1 MIKDDT
7 EVINLTN
14 NISNTN
20 TQNSVIQMD
29 INKIQLNKSQ
39 PRKTFNDTAIEELA
53 ISISNVGIINP
64 LIVIPK
70 GNFYEI
76 ISGERRFRAAR
87 KLKLKKI
94 PILIKSYDDLRALE
108 VSLIDNIQRE
118 NLNPIEEALTYKKFQ
133 ESFNLNQEQI
143 ANKVGK
149 SRVTIANCLRLLK
162 LDEKIQ
168 TLIIESK
175 LSQGHARTL
184 LSINNPKLQLELAEK
199 TINNDL
205 SVRALENLFKTVTEN
220 IKFNQNNINNSFVGG
235 VGSGCDSSGSSSNNT
250 TNINNDNLN
259 LIKKL
264 EHDKFYF
271 NLSNELN
278 EILGTKVT
286 IKDNN
291 YNKVGNNSNNKIK
304 LTNNVKGKIEIEYYS
319 QNDLDRIVCLFK
331 QLQ

>member
-14 NISNTN
+14 NISNTS

-39 PRKTFNDTAIEELA
+39 PRKTFNDTAIDELA
-53 ISISNVGIINP
+53 ISINNVGIINP

-162 LDEKIQ
+162 LDSKIQ
-168 TLIIESK
+168 SLIIESK

-184 LSINNPKLQLELAEK
+184 LSINNPKLQLEIAEK
-199 TINNDL
+199 IINNDL
-205 SVRALENLFKTVTEN
+205 SVRAVENLVKTVAEN
-220 IKFNQNNINNSFVGG
+220 IKFNQTTI
-235 VGSGCDSSGSSSNNT
+235 SSCVNSSNNSSSGVNGVNI
-250 TNINNDNLN
+250 TNINTDNLN
-259 LIKKL
+259 IIKKL

-286 IKDNN
+286 IKDSN
-291 YNKVGNNSNNKIK
+291 YNRVSNTSNNKIK

>member
-14 NISNTN
+14 NISHTP

-39 PRKTFNDTAIEELA
+39 PRKTFNDIAIEELA

-94 PILIKSYDDLRALE
+94 PILIKSYDNLKALE
-108 VSLIDNIQRE
+108 VALIDNIQRE

-149 SRVTIANCLRLLK
+149 SRVAIANCLRLLK
-162 LDEKIQ
+162 LDPKIQ
-168 TLIIESK
+168 TLIMDSK

-184 LSINNPKLQLELAEK
+184 LSINNPNLQLELAEK
-199 TINNDL
+199 TINNEL
-205 SVRALENLFKTVTEN
+205 SVRALENLVKTITEN
-220 IKFNQNNINNSFVGG
+220 IKINQSNLDSNISTINN
-235 VGSGCDSSGSSSNNT
+235 
-250 TNINNDNLN
+250 NDLN

-264 EHDKFYF
+264 EHDNFYF

-286 IKDNN
+286 IKDSH
-291 YNKVGNNSNNKIK
+291 YNKLSNSSNHKIK
-304 LTNNVKGKIEIEYYS
+304 LSNNIKGKIEIEYYS
-319 QNDLDRIVCLFK
+319 QNDLERIVCLFK
-331 QLQ
+331 QIQ